1 MKPLTDEESLKHFD
15 EEKCHICHEE
25 FCNDPNDKSNYNL
38 FKKVRDHCHYTGKYR
53 GAAHCICNLRYK
65 AQGHIPVIVHNKS
78 KYDFHLIIKE
88 IAIEFKGSIE
98 CLRENTGKYIS
109 FSITIKK
116 EHKNGKP
123 VIYRL
128 KFIDSYRLINRSL
141 DTLVD
146 KLSEIKNKS
155 CKKCEEQFDKFSPG
169 TFNNLKNDHLQFKY
183 LEYDDFSYRSI
194 HDLIKTSSNTDRF
207 CNENKEKFILL

>member
-1 MKPLTDEESLKHFD
+1 MKPLTDEESVKHFD

-25 FCNDPNDKSNYNL
+25 FCNDPKSNYNL

-53 GAAHCICNLRYK
+53 GAAHCIRNLRYK
-65 AQGHIPVIVHNKS
+65 AQRDIPVIVHNRS
-78 KYDFHLIIKE
+78 RYDFHLIIKE

-98 CLRENTGKYIS
+98 CLRENTEKYIS

-128 KFIDSYRLINRSL
+128 KFIDSCRFINR
-141 DTLVD
+141 
-146 KLSEIKNKS
+146 
-155 CKKCEEQFDKFSPG
+155 
-169 TFNNLKNDHLQFKY
+169 
-183 LEYDDFSYRSI
+183 
-194 HDLIKTSSNTDRF
+194 
-207 CNENKEKFILL
+207 